1 MFIRKRVLEIGSL
14 DINGS
19 VRSFFEQCDYT
30 GLDIGPGPGVDV
42 VCEGQKYDAPSA
54 SYDLVICCEV
64 MEHNPFWPETFRN
77 MMRLLRPGGIMVMS
91 CATKGRLEHGTT
103 RTDIGSSPHTVDQG
117 WDYYRNLVAKDVT
130 HEVDLSELCS
140 WGFATNLQSW
150 DLYMLGVKAG
160 CDFDAAKRIAEFRA
174 IYRRRYISA
183 LRRRLIDTL
192 LNPARFVRFLR
203 RYS

>member
-1 MFIRKRVLEIGSL
+1 MFVRKIVLEIGSL

-19 VRSFFEQCDYT
+19 VRSFFEQCNYT

-54 SYDLVICCEV
+54 SFDVVICCEV
-64 MEHNPFWPETFRN
+64 MEHNPFWADTLRN
-77 MMRLLRPGGIMVMS
+77 MMRLLKPGGFLVMS

-117 WDYYRNLVAKDVT
+117 WDYYRNLTAKDIT
-130 HEVDLSELCS
+130 KEVDLSELS
-140 WGFATNLQSW
+140 SSGFATNLMNW
-150 DLYMLGVKAG
+150 DLYLLGVKHG
-160 CDFDAAKRIAEFRA
+160 CGFDASERIAKFKQ

-183 LRRRLIDTL
+183 LRSRLL
-192 LNPARFVRFLR
+192 HALENPSRFLR
-203 RYS
+203 FLKRYR